1 MPAKQIKRSRWLCGI
16 CKKSTATNGDSVL
29 CEACVQWHHT
39 TCLSISK
46 KHFETFKSLKNL
58 PYFCQNCRLSMEGKY
73 DFCSAMM
80 RLAQVRL
87 DA

>member
-1 MPAKQIKRSRWLCGI
+1 MPAKQIKRSCICFAGI
-16 CKKSTATNGDSVL
+16 IKSTATNVDSVF

-46 KHFETFKSLKNL
+46 KHFQTFKSLKNL
-58 PYFCQNCRLSMEGKY
+58 PYFCQNCRLSMEEKY
-73 DFCSAMM
+73 DFCLAMM